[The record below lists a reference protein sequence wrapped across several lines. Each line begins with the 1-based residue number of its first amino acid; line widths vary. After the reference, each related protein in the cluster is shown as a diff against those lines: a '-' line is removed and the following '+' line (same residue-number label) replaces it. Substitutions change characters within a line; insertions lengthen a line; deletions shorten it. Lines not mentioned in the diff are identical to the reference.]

1 MPYAKADDL
10 AGGCSRRNA
19 SIMLDILKGQHGAPR
34 DIVLL
39 NVAAALWV
47 AGNVDGIAQGLRQA
61 AEAID
66 SGQAKAKLEELIAF
80 TQASGN
86 A

>member
-1 MPYAKADDL
+1 MPYADAAAL

-19 SIMLDILKGQHGAPR
+19 AILLDILGGLQGAPR

-39 NVAAALWV
+39 NAAAALWV
-47 AGNVDGIAQGLRQA
+47 AGRADSIAAGLRLG

-66 SGQAKAKLEELIAF
+66 SGRAKSKLDELIAF
-80 TQASGN
+80 TKAAGE
-86 A
+86 